1 MRLLDSL
8 FRPKFIG
15 KYLADKLWRVI
26 LYFVLMFVLCATPS
40 IVQYT
45 NVGGVLYS
53 DATELYQEIYNDS
66 SISYKIEDNKLN
78 SSNVG
83 YYSDGGM
90 AVAFNTKETK
100 ATLSLVFYEE
110 YYVVVYEGGTSSE
123 ATLKTVYYNSLTDSS
138 LDFSLVQQK
147 SFAEVYKLL
156 DLINVAYDAYKAH
169 VVPTQLA
176 TALVSMLIEFGVVLL
191 ILIYTGQYFNPFLP
205 RRIRGRIAVYAMSWT
220 FVAYIVGALINFSYL
235 FYLGVI
241 ISFIFMGIASRNI
254 VRVKKTDIQQ

>member
-26 LYFVLMFVLCATPS
+26 VYFVLMFVLCATSS

-66 SISYKIEDNKLN
+66 SILYKIEDNKLN

-110 YYVVVYEGGTSSE
+110 YYVVVY
-123 ATLKTVYYNSLTDSS
+123 
-138 LDFSLVQQK
+138 
-147 SFAEVYKLL
+147 AEST
-156 DLINVAYDAYKAH
+156 IN
-169 VVPTQLA
+169 
-176 TALVSMLIEFGVVLL
+176 
-191 ILIYTGQYFNPFLP
+191 NC
-205 RRIRGRIAVYAMSWT
+205 
-220 FVAYIVGALINFSYL
+220 
-235 FYLGVI
+235 I
-241 ISFIFMGIASRNI
+241 ISFLF
-254 VRVKKTDIQQ
+254 